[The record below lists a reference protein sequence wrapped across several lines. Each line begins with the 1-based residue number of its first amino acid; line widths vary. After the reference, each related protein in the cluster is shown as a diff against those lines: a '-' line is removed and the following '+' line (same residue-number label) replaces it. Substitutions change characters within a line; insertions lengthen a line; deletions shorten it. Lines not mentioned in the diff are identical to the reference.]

1 MVWQDYDGLVWQVND
16 GLVWQVQ
23 QMTGPPLL
31 APTIPSAAYGF
42 PQPNMHYVLQGK
54 NN

>member
-1 MVWQDYDGLVWQVND
+1 
-16 GLVWQVQ
+16 
-23 QMTGPPLL
+23 MTGPPLL

-54 NN
+54 KIIKGKIRKREGWFSSYFGLKG